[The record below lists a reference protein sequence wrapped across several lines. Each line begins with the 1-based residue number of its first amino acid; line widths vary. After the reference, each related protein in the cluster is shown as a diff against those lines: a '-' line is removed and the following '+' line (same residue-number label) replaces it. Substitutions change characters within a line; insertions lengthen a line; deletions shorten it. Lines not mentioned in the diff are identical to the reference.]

1 MHTIADEDFDEEE
14 PPTVRET
21 PSGAWIVSV
30 DRASK
35 RLEAAIA
42 RIEAGAAPGDVL
54 EDLKSAHALVNGRV
68 KL

>member
-1 MHTIADEDFDEEE
+1 MFSLHDPFEDDEK
-14 PPTVRET
+14 PTVRDT

-35 RLEAAIA
+35 RLELVIA

-54 EDLKSAHALVNGRV
+54 EDLKSAHALVNGRP
-68 KL
+68 LP